1 MRTAVLISL
10 LIALVG
16 CVAQKPTYTVD
27 GKEYGVTSGLFRD
40 RWWNYYERGVSYSE
54 GGFYQEAI
62 SDFETAISK
71 RRDDQWRSR
80 TYGMHF
86 VNYFPHREL
95 GQIYYQLERYGE
107 AIEELETSLNT
118 AESAKA
124 KYYLNRAR
132 MGLLEETGTDKSVPR
147 LKISSPIDGEITNRF
162 SVKLTGEAEDDTFVS
177 SIAIN
182 AMPLFL
188 ELSAKQVML
197 EEELALKK
205 GINEIKVKAS
215 DLVGKDTESTVIVI
229 VDREGPLITIEDQN
243 ILGGKVAISGF
254 VTDSTGIKALTVN
267 GRRLPL
273 AQGAEANQR
282 MQGNGQEVN
291 FQQEIELPGESA
303 NVVLE
308 AVDFAGN
315 VTIANLFANDVP
327 RDPIALKPA
336 NGSGA
341 SPLLTSYLSDSA
353 VIIPAQYAL
362 LEDSTDKNP
371 LHVLVK
377 DLSESQT
384 VYYDTLFLEGEVRG
398 NNKIRSLTI
407 NDESILKRQ
416 GKRIFFN
423 HLVKLEDG
431 VNRFSIA
438 AVDIV
443 GNETNRVIS
452 VTRKTQKIRQIGS
465 RMSISLL
472 PIKHQGEP
480 STLGTVVNDTLTAAF
495 VNQGRFRMVERER
508 MEEVLREL
516 KLGQTELVDAE
527 TASEI
532 GKIVVADAILT
543 GSIYETQHSIEVLT
557 RLVNT
562 ETSTI
567 MAAKDVYD
575 EDKSMA
581 GLKAILEGLAL
592 KYKNTFPLLEGLII
606 QKDGEVILVDLGSNK
621 NIKPDMGLILFR
633 EGEDIKHP
641 VSGALL
647 GSESIELG
655 VAKVNNVYDEFARA
669 TITDK
674 QESHQIETLDRVITK

>member
-10 LIALVG
+10 LITLVG
-16 CVAQKPTYTVD
+16 CVAQKPTYTID

-40 RWWNYYERGVSYSE
+40 RWWNYYERGVSFSE
-54 GGFYQEAI
+54 GGLYQEAI
-62 SDFETAISK
+62 SDFQTAISK
-71 RRDDQWRSR
+71 RKNDQWRSR

-95 GQIYYQLERYGE
+95 GQIYYQLRMYAE
-107 AIEELETSLNT
+107 AIEELEASLNT

-124 KYYLNRAR
+124 KYYLNKAR
-132 MGLLEETGTDKSVPR
+132 KGLLEETKSDKSLPT
-147 LKISSPIDGEITNRF
+147 LKISSPLDGEITNNF
-162 SVKLTGEAEDDTFVS
+162 SVKLTGAVEDDSFVS
-177 SIAIN
+177 SISIN
-182 AMPLFL
+182 TLPLFL
-188 ELSAKQVML
+188 ELSARQVL
-197 EEELALKK
+197 LDEELALKK
-205 GINEIKVKAS
+205 GINEIKVNAS
-215 DLVGKDTESTVIVI
+215 DLVGKNTESTLVVF
-229 VDREGPLITIEDQN
+229 VDREGPLITIEDQT
-243 ILGGKVAISGF
+243 IQGSKVAISGF
-254 VTDSTGIKALTVN
+254 VTDSTGIKTLTIN
-267 GRRLPL
+267 GRRVPL
-273 AQGAEANQR
+273 AQGSAANPGWQR
-282 MQGNGQEVN
+282 NGQEVN
-291 FQQEIELPGESA
+291 FQEEIELPGGTD

-308 AVDFAGN
+308 AEDLAGN
-315 VTIANLFANDVP
+315 VTTANLFANDTP
-327 RDPIALKPA
+327 QDSIARKPST
-336 NGSGA
+336 NSTA
-341 SPLLTSYLSDSA
+341 SPLLTSYLSYSA
-353 VIIPAQYAL
+353 VVIPSQYAL
-362 LEDSTDKNP
+362 LEDLTDKNP
-371 LHVLVK
+371 LNILIK
-377 DLSESQT
+377 ELSESQT
-384 VYYDTLFLEGEVRG
+384 VFYDTLFLEGEIRG

-407 NDESILKRQ
+407 NDEPILKRQ

-423 HLVKLEDG
+423 HLIKLEDG
-431 VNRFSIA
+431 VNKFSIA
-438 AVDIV
+438 AVDVV
-443 GNETNRVIS
+443 GNETNRVIN

-480 STLGTVVNDTLTAAF
+480 SALGTVVNDTLTAAF
-495 VNQGRFRMVERER
+495 VNQRRFRMIERER

-516 KLGQTELVDAE
+516 ELGQTELVDAE
-527 TASEI
+527 TASKI
-532 GKIVVADAILT
+532 GKIVVADAILI
-543 GSIYETQHSIEVLT
+543 GSIYETKHSIEVFT

-606 QKDGEVILVDLGSNK
+606 QKNGEVILVDLGSNK

-633 EGEDIKHP
+633 EGEEIKHP

-655 VAKVNNVYDEFARA
+655 AAKVENVYDEFARA

-674 QESHQIETLDRVITK
+674 EKSHQIETLDRVITK